1 MQGNRCLNFSQ
12 RNKSTVI
19 ISLLPSQ
26 GQVLKSLCIC
36 SQCKKKKKH
45 VLFPFK
51 YVVIIDTWHGLG
63 IWYPN

>member
-12 RNKSTVI
+12 KNKSTVI
-19 ISLLPSQ
+19 ISLFPSQ

-36 SQCKKKKKH
+36 SQCKKKKKA
-45 VLFPFK
+45 VLFHSK

-63 IWYPN
+63 I